1 MSFKVFKVDL
11 SVNFVNFISGELKS
25 LKNDYS
31 KIVFVSANKRPIRFI
46 EKSID
51 IDTALSCEF
60 YTLEEIAR
68 QIVATYSE
76 NVPIFHTKIERE
88 IMFLDLIKGEKSLY
102 QKIGLDDANL
112 FLWAKRLAAL
122 FDEVDR
128 QLLEKNLKNFQYVE
142 ALPEAVSILES
153 LKSLYTKYRQLYE
166 NVTYSGDILKRAA
179 KLTSESKF
187 KDDYKNALFIFAG
200 LVYLSNSEKNIL
212 KNIGDFADINFY
224 VQTDLMQREAEFE
237 EFETFKVVDNLVRWF
252 KKSFNH
258 LEENEIKPFSY
269 KPVRFTFLQSADT
282 HGEAGQAAKIII
294 DKYRLFENKTS
305 SNNLAVILPDPKT
318 LYPLLNMLGS
328 EDMSLNISMGLGL
341 KSTET
346 GVFFEALFGLLID
359 IERKQSIG
367 IPHSSDSK
375 VFLRFLNTGL
385 ISLFYDDIIGEA
397 NSIKNEIIKSG
408 KSVYQIDIN
417 GKIYS
422 RVLKPF
428 LECKNIKSLE
438 AAFTSLFSN
447 LDPDKLKLE
456 SAALTLQVL
465 KHFYFEVVNSLKL
478 IAEERAGDL
487 NFFYKLLG
495 EVMNDIIIP
504 YEGHPLQGVQ
514 IMGVLEAR
522 LLTFDNIIIADV
534 NEGILP
540 AGDKI
545 DPLLPESL
553 KVELGLTSFKE
564 KEMLMKY
571 NFFRLVY
578 SAKETFVLF
587 KSGTSGNDK
596 FVRSRFVEQLIFI
609 KEKEEK
615 KPLQIEN
622 KTFSVPEFQKNEN
635 FISRSELCDEHFKNV
650 KYFSPSALNTYM
662 RCPYSYYLK
671 YIKNV
676 PESVSFDRDFE
687 ADTLGSL
694 VHKYFEVHFGKILG
708 KSADKD
714 LLEFVKAGILSDID
728 LLPEFNYEDSEN
740 KVRNFI
746 DGLSR
751 FQLEGL
757 KIILVKRV
765 TDYFEKIK
773 NQDEGFKVIGTEKD
787 IFDYGLKLKGR
798 MDRIDELP
806 GGAIRVVDFK
816 TGLGKNMP
824 FPRKLEKLI
833 DEFAEIREIYDDK
846 SLEKV
851 RDSLNSVQMPCYIL
865 LAKKVYKKEV
875 VSEIHYIGKKESDC
889 IESLSDENIE
899 NYKMLIN
906 YIMQHMINSEK
917 IYALANE
924 KTCKYCEYESF
935 CKFSV

>member
-11 SVNFVNFISGELKS
+11 SVNFVNFISKELKS

-112 FLWAKRLAAL
+112 FLWAKRLASL

-166 NVTYSGDILKRAA
+166 NVTYSGDILKRAV

-650 KYFSPSALNTYM
+650 KYFSPSAINAYM

-708 KSADKD
+708 KSADKN
-714 LLEFVKAGILSDID
+714 LLEIVKDGILNDVES
-728 LLPEFNYEDSEN
+728 LPKFNYEDSEN
-740 KVRNFI
+740 KIRNFVES
-746 DGLSR
+746 LSR

-787 IFDYGLKLKGR
+787 IFDYSLKLKGR

-889 IESLSDENIE
+889 IESLSDENIA
-899 NYKMLIN
+899 NYKMFIN

>member
-1 MSFKVFKVDL
+1 
-11 SVNFVNFISGELKS
+11 
-25 LKNDYS
+25 
-31 KIVFVSANKRPIRFI
+31 
-46 EKSID
+46 
-51 IDTALSCEF
+51 
-60 YTLEEIAR
+60 
-68 QIVATYSE
+68 
-76 NVPIFHTKIERE
+76 
-88 IMFLDLIKGEKSLY
+88 
-102 QKIGLDDANL
+102 
-112 FLWAKRLAAL
+112 
-122 FDEVDR
+122 
-128 QLLEKNLKNFQYVE
+128 
-142 ALPEAVSILES
+142 
-153 LKSLYTKYRQLYE
+153 
-166 NVTYSGDILKRAA
+166 
-179 KLTSESKF
+179 
-187 KDDYKNALFIFAG
+187 
-200 LVYLSNSEKNIL
+200 
-212 KNIGDFADINFY
+212 
-224 VQTDLMQREAEFE
+224 
-237 EFETFKVVDNLVRWF
+237 
-252 KKSFNH
+252 

-708 KSADKD
+708 KSADKN
-714 LLEFVKAGILSDID
+714 LLEIVKDGILNDVES
-728 LLPEFNYEDSEN
+728 LPKFNYEDSEN
-740 KVRNFI
+740 KIRNFVES
-746 DGLSR
+746 LSR

-787 IFDYGLKLKGR
+787 IFDYSLKLKGR

-889 IESLSDENIE
+889 IESLSDENIA
-899 NYKMLIN
+899 NYKMFIN

>member
-166 NVTYSGDILKRAA
+166 NVTYSGDILKRAV

-269 KPVRFTFLQSADT
+269 QPVRFTFLQSADT

-465 KHFYFEVVNSLKL
+465 KHFYFEVVNSLKF

-504 YEGHPLQGVQ
+504 YEGHPLQGIQ

-650 KYFSPSALNTYM
+650 KYFSPSAINAYM

-787 IFDYGLKLKGR
+787 IFDYSLKLKGR

-889 IESLSDENIE
+889 IESLNDENIE